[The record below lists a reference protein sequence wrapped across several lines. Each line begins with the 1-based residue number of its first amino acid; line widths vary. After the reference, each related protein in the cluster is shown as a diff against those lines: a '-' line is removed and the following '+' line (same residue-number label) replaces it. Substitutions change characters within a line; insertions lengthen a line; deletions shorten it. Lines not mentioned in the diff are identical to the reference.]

1 MEATRISL
9 VQPQGATRLVVASEP
24 DGWLAEELAP
34 WVAGRQIFVV
44 TSERPWQL
52 HGAALHGALG
62 AAAGHRVLPVPDGEE
77 AKSLAQAERLWRA
90 LCAEGG
96 KRDSH
101 IVAFGGG
108 SVGDLAGFVAG
119 CFLRGIAVCQVPTT
133 VIAQVDAAVGGKT
146 AVNLPEAK
154 NAVGVFH
161 HPELVLADPRWL
173 ATLGIRDLRSGL
185 AEVVKMAVLFDL
197 ALLERVEKTLGALER
212 GEPEAWGPVVAAS
225 QTIKAGVVGRDPAES
240 GERELLNFG
249 HTLGHALEAG
259 LGFGRLLHGEAVI
272 YGMLFALRLA
282 EARGEG
288 AEVAPRLRRLLAA
301 LEPPPLPALDP
312 DDVWSRLGRDKK
324 AREGMQRWVLV
335 DRPGGGRVATLPAA
349 EVRPGLEEFLARPW
363 GSC

>member
-1 MEATRISL
+1 VEATRISL

-34 WVAGRQIFVV
+34 WVAGRRVFVV

-52 HGAALHGALG
+52 HGAALEDALG
-62 AAAGHRVLPVPDGEE
+62 AAAAHRVLSVPDGEE
-77 AKSLAQAERLWRA
+77 AKSLAQAERLWRG
-90 LCAEGG
+90 LSAEGG
-96 KRDSH
+96 KRDSRV
-101 IVAFGGG
+101 VAFGGG

-173 ATLGIRDLRSGL
+173 ATLGTRELRSGL

-197 ALLERVEKTLGALER
+197 ALLERVEETLDALER
-212 GEPEAWGPVVAAS
+212 GEPEVWGPVVAAA
-225 QTIKAGVVGRDPAES
+225 QAIKAGVVGRDPTES

-259 LGFGRLLHGEAVI
+259 LGFGRLLHGEAVL

-282 EARGEG
+282 EAEG

-301 LEPPPLPALDP
+301 LAPPALPDVDP
-312 DDVWSRLGRDKK
+312 DIVWSHLGRDKK
-324 AREGMQRWVLV
+324 GREGMQRWVLV
-335 DRPGGGRVATLPAA
+335 ARPGVGRIAALPAA
-349 EVRPGLEEFLARPW
+349 EVRPGLEAFLARPW